1 MPSIFVWKSETPN
14 TSNKQIRHYYGSN
27 WFMEDN
33 EYSSKSFKYLEQL
46 TVTNSN
52 NKEVIVYNA
61 KLMPQ
66 DWIGSELL
74 EVSCLPYKM
83 IKSDN
88 YGTLEQI
95 GTWMRFT
102 LNNNIEFDID
112 SLTKEINIIYT
123 WIHTTST
130 RHENN
135 KSNQN
140 YNNTYVKQ
148 NFKYNNNYTNNYN
161 NNYNNNNYNNN
172 YNNKLNTSIEN
183 IQLNFQEFL
192 IKYSMPPDVNYY

>member
-33 EYSSKSFKYLEQL
+33 EYSSKSYKYLEQS
-46 TVTNSN
+46 VITNSN
-52 NKEVIVYNA
+52 NEKVIVYDA

-66 DWIGSELL
+66 DWVGLELL

-95 GTWMRFT
+95 GTWMRFI
-102 LNNNIEFDID
+102 LNSDIEFNNTTL
-112 SLTKEINIIYT
+112 SKELNTITIWSN
-123 WIHTTST
+123 TTS
-130 RHENN
+130 
-135 KSNQN
+135 KQ
-140 YNNTYVKQ
+140 YNNRSTLDNNSKPTLD
-148 NFKYNNNYTNNYN
+148 NKYNNKYINKYNKQNNT
-161 NNYNNNNYNNN
+161 
-172 YNNKLNTSIEN
+172 YNNKLNTNIEN

-192 IKYSMPPDVNYY
+192 IKYSMPQPTVNYY